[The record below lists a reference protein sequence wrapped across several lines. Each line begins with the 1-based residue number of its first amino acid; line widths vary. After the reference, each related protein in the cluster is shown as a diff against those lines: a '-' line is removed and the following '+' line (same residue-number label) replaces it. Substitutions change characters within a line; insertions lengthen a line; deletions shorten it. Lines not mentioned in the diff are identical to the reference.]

1 MSRKDVIYTLSVDRE
16 VCLLGQHR
24 LPRHTYP
31 MSRVGSYME
40 PRTDALAGP
49 FSQHSVTRSLSPRP
63 AVTKE
68 VDPFPSNML
77 FLLSGTGP
85 MFSA

>member
-31 MSRVGSYME
+31 VSRVGSCTE
-40 PRTDALAGP
+40 PRTDALADP
-49 FSQHSVTRSLSPRP
+49 FSQRSVTRSLSPRL
-63 AVTKE
+63 AVTEE
-68 VDPFPSNML
+68 VDPFPSNVL
-77 FLLSGTGP
+77 FLLSRTGP

>member
-16 VCLLGQHR
+16 VYLLGEHR

-31 MSRVGSYME
+31 ASRVDSCRE
-40 PRTDALAGP
+40 PRTDALADP
-49 FSQHSVTRSLSPRP
+49 FSQHSVTRSLSPRL
-63 AVTKE
+63 AITKE